1 MPKHLFWLLLTAAV
15 IIWYST
21 ITVFVAWKGFK
32 DIKDML
38 GRLGK
43 QRDFKKST

>member
-21 ITVFVAWKGFK
+21 ITVFVAWRAWK
-32 DIKDML
+32 DIRNML
-38 GRLGK
+38 GKLGR
-43 QRDFKKST
+43 QRDSK